1 MPTLYPAA
9 VMPLN
14 ALAKVACSYV
24 PILLVGESGTGKELL
39 ANRTHTLS
47 QRRGSFVAVNCGGLA
62 ATLVESLLFGHVKG
76 AFSGAGT
83 DALGLIRAAHHG
95 TLFLDEIGCLPL
107 GAQATLLR
115 VLQEHEVI
123 PVGATRPIFVDF
135 RVVCATNQSL
145 DNLVDNGRFRM
156 DLLNRIDGFRHTLVP
171 LRARKAD
178 IGIIIA
184 ALLNRLAPER
194 LSTVRFSANA
204 MRKLVAY
211 DWPGNIRELEQA
223 LARALA
229 QSADGL
235 IRSEDLGLRLHSEIR
250 SLTPEPQLSGETS
263 DPHLREELISLLATH
278 NGSVSQVARS
288 MGKARMQI
296 QRWMRRFEIDPN
308 EFRQA
313 K

>member
-1 MPTLYPAA
+1 
-9 VMPLN
+9 
-14 ALAKVACSYV
+14 
-24 PILLVGESGTGKELL
+24 
-39 ANRTHTLS
+39 
-47 QRRGSFVAVNCGGLA
+47 
-62 ATLVESLLFGHVKG
+62 
-76 AFSGAGT
+76 
-83 DALGLIRAAHHG
+83 
-95 TLFLDEIGCLPL
+95 
-107 GAQATLLR
+107 
-115 VLQEHEVI
+115 
-123 PVGATRPIFVDF
+123 
-135 RVVCATNQSL
+135 
-145 DNLVDNGRFRM
+145 M